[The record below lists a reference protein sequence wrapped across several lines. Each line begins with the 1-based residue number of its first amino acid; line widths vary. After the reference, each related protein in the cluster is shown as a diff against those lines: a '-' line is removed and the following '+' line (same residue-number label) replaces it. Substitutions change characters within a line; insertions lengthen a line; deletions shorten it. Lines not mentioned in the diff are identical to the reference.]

1 MCAREKLCWVD
12 ADEMPTEKE
21 LINALG
27 KPIVPKL
34 IEKLKKCRTD
44 KGKTVSSIEIC
55 DNCDVELEC
64 LVLESIDLNIQPST
78 KQKEETKVMIEYGE
92 GDHMPKIEE
101 LSIDTH
107 SRSDHWDGQ
116 RPVPLRASR
125 GITRLPSRRTQ
136 VHRRHPR
143 GRSP

>member
-78 KQKEETKVMIEYGE
+78 KQNEETKVMIEYGE
-92 GDHMPKIEE
+92 GDHYAENRGALDRQT
-101 LSIDTH
+101 LSL
-107 SRSDHWDGQ
+107 RSLGW
-116 RPVPLRASR
+116 PTTSS
-125 GITRLPSRRTQ
+125 PSR
-136 VHRRHPR
+136 
-143 GRSP
+143 